1 MLYAN
6 SKRGV
11 VDMKKTL
18 LTPSALERLQHEY
31 DDLIEKRHQISD
43 EIKRARG
50 FGDLSENAEYHAAR
64 EAQSHNETEILKL
77 KSILESYELVT
88 ETGDKNK
95 ITITSKVKLLD
106 IESKDEEIMEIVT
119 SIESDPLNN
128 KISNESPMGSA
139 LMGKKKGD
147 KVDVSLPNG
156 GSVKLKVLE
165 LL

>member
-1 MLYAN
+1 
-6 SKRGV
+6 
-11 VDMKKTL
+11 MKKTL
-18 LTPSALERLQHEY
+18 LTPSALEKLQHEY
-31 DDLIEKRHQISD
+31 DELIEKRHQISD

-77 KSILESYELVT
+77 KSILESYELVN
-88 ETGDKNK
+88 ETGDKNTININSRIK
-95 ITITSKVKLLD
+95 ILD
-106 IESKDEEIMEIVT
+106 IESKDEEIMQIVT
-119 SIESDPLNN
+119 SVESDPLNN

-147 KVDVSLPNG
+147 KVDVISPNG
-156 GSVKLKVLE
+156 TIKLKVIE

>member
-1 MLYAN
+1 
-6 SKRGV
+6 
-11 VDMKKTL
+11 MKKTL

-95 ITITSKVKLLD
+95 ITITSKVKILD

>member
-1 MLYAN
+1 
-6 SKRGV
+6 
-11 VDMKKTL
+11 MKKTL
-18 LTPSALERLQHEY
+18 LTPSALEKLQHEY
-31 DDLIEKRHQISD
+31 DELIEKRHQISD

-88 ETGDKNK
+88 ETGDKNTININSK
-95 ITITSKVKLLD
+95 IKILD
-106 IESKDEEIMEIVT
+106 IESKDEEIMQIVT

-147 KVDVSLPNG
+147 KVDVISPNG
-156 GSVKLKVLE
+156 VIKLKVIE

>member
-18 LTPSALERLQHEY
+18 LTPSALEKLQHEY
-31 DDLIEKRHQISD
+31 DELIEKRHQISD

-88 ETGDKNK
+88 ETGDKNTININSK
-95 ITITSKVKLLD
+95 IKILD
-106 IESKDEEIMEIVT
+106 IESKDEEIMQIVT

-147 KVDVSLPNG
+147 KVEVISPNG
-156 GSVKLKVLE
+156 IIKLKVLE